1 MPQVHSHAPSGAV
14 PARRHLAGFTGAG
27 YERGRPVPVQVAWL
41 LVSGLVVTRW
51 WCPARV
57 RVAVLRAFG
66 ARIGQ
71 GVLIRHG
78 VRIHWPWK
86 LTVGDNSWIGEGA
99 YLLNLEPIA
108 IGSDV
113 CISQQ
118 AMLCTGSHDF
128 RSPTFEYDNGPIII
142 EDGAWV
148 AARATVLRGVTIG
161 AGAVV
166 GATALATKD
175 VPPGAVVLAPRA
187 VAAGGA

>member
-1 MPQVHSHAPSGAV
+1 MPQVNSLDPSGAV

-27 YERGRPVPVQVAWL
+27 YERGRPVPVQVAWM
-41 LVSGLVVTRW
+41 LVSGLVVMRW

-99 YLLNLEPIA
+99 YLLNLEPIS

-118 AMLCTGSHDF
+118 AMLCTGSHDL
-128 RSPTFEYDNGPIII
+128 RSPTFEYDNGPIVI

-187 VAAGGA
+187 VVAGGA